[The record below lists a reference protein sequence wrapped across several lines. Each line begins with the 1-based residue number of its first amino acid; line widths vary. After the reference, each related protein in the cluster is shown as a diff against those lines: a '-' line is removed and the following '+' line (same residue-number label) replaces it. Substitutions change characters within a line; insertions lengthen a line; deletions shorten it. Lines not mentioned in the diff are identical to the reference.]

1 MPKPM
6 TGIKISVDRLQ
17 VGNYVSLPLGW
28 REHPFLFSS
37 FKLKNEQ
44 EIALI
49 RRLGLKL
56 VTIIP
61 DKSDTPPRP
70 VDQVK
75 APSTDGGALASRQQ
89 EMQQEKARRIEQLQ
103 RYRRDLQ
110 QCEKH
115 FQQSLAQVRSLMGKI
130 QSRPLNAI
138 GEAREL
144 INAITE
150 QLLSV
155 DEMVLH
161 LVSGSEDDNSLQFHS
176 LNVSVLSMLLARE
189 CKLPAEAIRQVG
201 MGALFHDIGKLK
213 LPSQLL
219 RKSGPLTRPEQN
231 LMAQHPRYGVDLLSH
246 AKDFPEQAR
255 SIVRH
260 HHEYLDGSGP
270 EGLKGAQLDPLTQIV
285 SLVNEYDNLCHLKAK
300 VPYSALGNLYKLRKG
315 QFNIDYLGMLIR
327 LMGIYPPG
335 SVVQLS
341 NGQVGLVMSVN
352 SARLLYPAVL
362 VYDPRIPRQ
371 EAAIIDLEQA
381 ELTIAKVIHPKR
393 LPPAVFEYLNP
404 RTRISYYFEHGKP

>member
-1 MPKPM
+1 M
-6 TGIKISVDRLQ
+6 TGIKISVERLQ

-37 FKLKNEQ
+37 FKLKSEE
-44 EIALI
+44 EIELI

-61 DKSDTPPRP
+61 DKSDTPPKP
-70 VDQVK
+70 LGQTQPQADEVEGEGLV
-75 APSTDGGALASRQQ
+75 ARQE
-89 EMQQEKARRIEQLQ
+89 EMQQEKLRRIEQLQ

-110 QCEKH
+110 QCEKQ
-115 FQQSLAQVRSLMGKI
+115 FRQSLAQVRNLMGKI

-138 GEAREL
+138 SEAQEL
-144 INAITE
+144 INAMTE

-161 LVSGSEDDNSLQFHS
+161 LVSDSDDGNSLQFHS

-201 MGALFHDIGKLK
+201 MGALFHDIGKLRI
-213 LPSQLL
+213 PSQIL
-219 RKSGPLTRPEQN
+219 RKTEPLTKPEQN
-231 LMAQHPRYGVDLLSH
+231 LMAQHPRYGLELLGLVS
-246 AKDFPEQAR
+246 DFPEAAKQ
-255 SIVRH
+255 IVQN
-260 HHEYLDGSGP
+260 HHEYLDGTGP
-270 EGLKGAQLDPLTQIV
+270 QGLKGDQLDPLTQIV
-285 SLVNEYDNLCHLKAK
+285 SLINEYDNLCHLQAK
-300 VPYSALGNLYKLRKG
+300 VPYSALGSLYKQRKA
-315 QFNIDYLGMLIR
+315 QFNADHLGMLIR
-327 LMGIYPPG
+327 LMGVYPPG

-352 SARLLYPAVL
+352 ASRLLYPAVL

-371 EAAIIDLEQA
+371 EAAIIDLDA
-381 ELTIAKVIHPKR
+381 AGLTIAKVIQPKR

>member
-44 EIALI
+44 EIELI

-61 DKSDTPPRP
+61 DKSDTPPKP
-70 VDQVK
+70 LDQVLPP
-75 APSTDGGALASRQQ
+75 AADSQTLAARQQ
-89 EMQQEKARRIEQLQ
+89 EMQLEKARRIEQLQ

-110 QCEKH
+110 QCEKQ
-115 FQQSLAQVRSLMGKI
+115 FQQSLAQVRNVMGKI

-138 GEAREL
+138 NEAREL
-144 INAITE
+144 INAMTE
-150 QLLSV
+150 QLLSA

-161 LVSGSEDDNSLQFHS
+161 LVSDSEDGNSLQFHS

-189 CKLPAEAIRQVG
+189 CKLPAEAIRQIG

-219 RKSGPLTRPEQN
+219 RKRGPLTRPEQN
-231 LMAQHPRYGVDLLSH
+231 LMAQHPRYGLDLLNLAREFPPE
-246 AKDFPEQAR
+246 AK
-255 SIVRH
+255 SIVLH

-270 EGLKGAQLDPLTQIV
+270 QGLKGGQLDQLTQIV
-285 SLVNEYDNLCHLKAK
+285 SLINEYDNLCHLQAK
-300 VPYSALGNLYKLRKG
+300 VPYSALSNLYKQRKG
-315 QFNIDYLGMLIR
+315 QFNGDYLGMLIR